1 MKRGRTVTQWLA
13 IAVGAL
19 VLLAVLNI
27 VGGLVALS
35 RLTDAREAL
44 ADRLDPAAS
53 ATLQLS
59 AALIDQETGVRGYAL
74 EPRRQFL
81 EPYDRGQEQEQAL
94 VEELRPL
101 LDGDLER
108 DLDSVLADVEAWR
121 SEYAE
126 PAITALGSG
135 GDPPSDDIGKARF
148 DAVRAS
154 LSGLQDD
161 VSAAR
166 TTARDEL
173 SDEANRVE
181 RIFIFFG
188 VVLLLGLALAAFTLR
203 RVVVRPLQDLAAS
216 VRDVSRGNFGLTIE
230 ARGAR
235 EVREVGVD
243 VDAMRVRIVN
253 EIAELQRAEEEL
265 VRQAQ
270 ELQRSNTELEQFAYV
285 ASHDLQEPLR
295 KVASFC
301 QMLEQRYKGQ
311 LDERA
316 DQYIA
321 FAVDGAKRM
330 QQLINDLLAFSRVG
344 RLTQPREVVDTAQL
358 VERAQRSLAVLI
370 EETGAQV
377 LADGLPSVRG
387 DASLLGIVFQ
397 NLIGNAIKFRG
408 DATPRVELTAE
419 REDGFWRFRC
429 ADNGIGIDAE
439 YADRI
444 FIIFQRLHPRASYEG
459 TGIGLAMCRKI
470 IEYHGGRIWLAD
482 DVAEGSTFFFTLP
495 AEEAT
500 TP

>member
-27 VGGLVALS
+27 VGGLLALS

-44 ADRLDPAAS
+44 ADRLDPAAA
-53 ATLQLS
+53 ATLSLS
-59 AALIDQETGVRGYAL
+59 AALVDQETGVRGYAL
-74 EPRRQFL
+74 EARGEFL
-81 EPYDRGQEQEQAL
+81 EPYERGRQEEADL
-94 VEELRPL
+94 VTELRPL
-101 LDGDLER
+101 LSGDLER
-108 DLDSVLADVEAWR
+108 DLEATVDAAAAWR
-121 SEYAE
+121 TDYAE
-126 PAITALGSG
+126 PIIQAVGG
-135 GDPPSDDIGKARF
+135 DGDPPSDAIGKARF
-148 DAVRAS
+148 DAVRAE
-154 LSGLQDD
+154 LSRLQED
-161 VSAAR
+161 VNAERAVAR
-166 TTARDEL
+166 AEL
-173 SDEANRVE
+173 SDEADRVE

-203 RVVVRPLQDLAAS
+203 RVVVRPLQELATT
-216 VRDVSRGNFGLTIE
+216 VRDVARGNFGHQIE

-235 EVREVGVD
+235 EVREVAAD
-243 VDAMRVRIVN
+243 VDAMRRRIVS

-265 VRQAQ
+265 IHQAQ

-344 RLTQPREVVDTAQL
+344 RMTQPHEIVDTAEL
-358 VERAQRSLAVLI
+358 VARVRRLLSPAI
-370 EETGAQV
+370 EETGAEV
-377 LADGLPSVRG
+377 VANGLPPVRG
-387 DASLLGIVFQ
+387 DASLLAQVFQ
-397 NLIGNAIKFRG
+397 NLIGNAIKFHG
-408 DATPRVELTAE
+408 DDAPRVEITAE
-419 REDGFWRFRC
+419 RDGAFWRFRC
-429 ADNGIGIDAE
+429 SDNGIGVEDE
-439 YADRI
+439 YAERI
-444 FIIFQRLHPRASYEG
+444 FIIFQRLHPRTAYEG

-470 IEYHGGRIWLAD
+470 IEYHGGRIWLDEEAD
-482 DVAEGSTFFFTLP
+482 HGSTFLFTLP
-495 AEEAT
+495 AEE
-500 TP
+500 TPVP